1 VASSPSA
8 GRRGAQLS
16 DRLHHGRLKA
26 SVADVVDLGLDVL
39 PHYELA
45 AIPLL
50 DGAER
55 PAEWPEVKRRFRAEG
70 IRVAT
75 HRGVLLLEPG
85 ELDRCASVGVLNGN
99 DELFLCSEWNDEFEA
114 FPGRVSSDTQDFNE
128 GTPLGLEEWMID
140 TGCLLVLG
148 DGAGLNFATLDDSL
162 ADRLRARFPAV
173 RD

>member
-1 VASSPSA
+1 MSSRPRA
-8 GRRGAQLS
+8 VEGAQLS

-45 AIPLL
+45 AIPVL

-55 PAEWPEVKRRFRAEG
+55 PAEWPEVKRRLRAEHV
-70 IRVAT
+70 RAAT

-85 ELDRCASVGVLNGN
+85 ELDRCASVGFLNGN

-114 FPGRVSSDTQDFNE
+114 FPGRVGSDAQDFNE

-140 TGCLLVLG
+140 TGCLLALG
-148 DGAGLNFATLDDSL
+148 DGAGLNFATLDATL
-162 ADRLRARFPAV
+162 ADRLRARFPAA

>member
-1 VASSPSA
+1 MGSHPRAVE
-8 GRRGAQLS
+8 GAQLS

-45 AIPLL
+45 AIPVL

-55 PAEWPEVKRRFRAEG
+55 PAEWPEVKRRLRTEHVRA
-70 IRVAT
+70 AT

-85 ELDRCASVGVLNGN
+85 ELDRCASVGFLNGN
-99 DELFLCSEWNDEFEA
+99 DEIFLCSEWNDEFEA
-114 FPGRVSSDTQDFNE
+114 FPGRVGTDAQDFNE

-140 TGCLLVLG
+140 TGCLLALG
-148 DGAGLNFATLDDSL
+148 DGAGLNFATLDAAL
-162 ADRLRARFPAV
+162 ADTLRARFPAV